1 LLTNNIFCYRAVV
14 DTPLGPCNALG
25 YLIVKHPKVMSNI
38 STVLITVGSIAL
50 LPGVTAMAAGTIFA
64 HPAMTVAG
72 AIAVAVG
79 KWLKVAVESATAT
92 GVAQAQPSNQA
103 VV

>member
-1 LLTNNIFCYRAVV
+1 
-14 DTPLGPCNALG
+14 
-25 YLIVKHPKVMSNI
+25 
-38 STVLITVGSIAL
+38 L

-79 KWLKVAVESATAT
+79 KWLKAAVQSATAN
-92 GVAQAQPSNQA
+92 GVAQVQPSNQA
-103 VV
+103 DV

>member
-1 LLTNNIFCYRAVV
+1 MDA
-14 DTPLGPCNALG
+14 PLGPCNALG
-25 YLIVKHPKVMSNI
+25 YLIAKYPKTMSNI

-79 KWLKVAVESATAT
+79 KWLKAAVQSATAN
-92 GVAQAQPSNQA
+92 GVAQVQPSNQA
-103 VV
+103 IV

>member
-1 LLTNNIFCYRAVV
+1 
-14 DTPLGPCNALG
+14 
-25 YLIVKHPKVMSNI
+25 
-38 STVLITVGSIAL
+38 
-50 LPGVTAMAAGTIFA
+50 MAAGTIFA

>member
-1 LLTNNIFCYRAVV
+1 MHA
-14 DTPLGPCNALG
+14 PLGPRSALG
-25 YLIVKHPKVMSNI
+25 YLIAKHPKAMSNV

-50 LPGVTAMAAGTIFA
+50 LPGVATMAVGTIFA
-64 HPAMTVAG
+64 HPAVTVAG

-79 KWLKVAVESATAT
+79 KWLKAAVQSATAN

>member
-1 LLTNNIFCYRAVV
+1 V
-14 DTPLGPCNALG
+14 DAPLGPCNALG
-25 YLIVKHPKVMSNI
+25 YLIAKHPKTMSNV

-50 LPGVTAMAAGTIFA
+50 LPGLTTMAAGTIFA
-64 HPAMTVAG
+64 HPAVTVAG

-79 KWLKVAVESATAT
+79 KWLKAAVQSATAN